1 MRAGFLREHERE
13 LRAHLA
19 KFDIAD
25 VFKNAMAETLSSF
38 AMDIHTVL
46 NPL

>member
-1 MRAGFLREHERE
+1 MHAGVLREHERE

-19 KFDIAD
+19 KFDIAG

-38 AMDIHTVL
+38 VMDIHTVL